1 MTLRQPNIERMLQL
15 GLSGMAEALEEQ
27 RDIADVEQLAR
38 WRGFVAL
45 NRVAVICASA
55 QHRELAR
62 TSV

>member
-38 WRGFVAL
+38 WRGSW
-45 NRVAVICASA
+45 R
-55 QHRELAR
+55 
-62 TSV
+62 